1 MRVKGYAFLLDLAQ
15 GRQRKHLKAAG
26 VGQHRTVP
34 AHEFVQTT
42 HLLDDLVARTD
53 VQMIGVG
60 QLNLAAKLL
69 EIECVNRTLDRTRCA
84 DIHKAGRLKSTVY
97 RFKLS
102 SSCFSLFL

>member
-1 MRVKGYAFLLDLAQ
+1 MKGYAFLLDLAQ

-34 AHEFVQTT
+34 AHEFVQTA
-42 HLLDDLVARTD
+42 HLLDDLVARPD

-69 EIECVNRTLDRTRCA
+69 EIERVNRTLDRTRCA
-84 DIHKAGRLKSTVY
+84 DILEYRRLYHAMCRAELTAAGAALG
-97 RFKLS
+97 FD
-102 SSCFSLFL
+102 